1 MQNFQLGLSD
11 AKFLYDLQ
19 DQSDNY
25 CLLSSL
31 LNFEESPMKDNE
43 TVTENVTDTDNMEW
57 LDLVDYKEEPNYDD
71 ERSNPEKESERKRKH
86 NQIEKARRLFIDKK
100 IRDLGFLLPK
110 INEAYHELAKD
121 IKYNKGGILKAAVSY
136 LRILKIDQIKKQK
149 FEDRCRLQELQ
160 KRKLIMKIQ
169 EYEREMKSYGIPVKE
184 FTVQDMTDMKDI
196 KAIKSEHF
204 HHKEKT
210 ENRKTFEQLDDLTDD
225 DMHLVTRNDP
235 MFSSLECEL
244 SPSSTTSSKVSRCSS
259 TESTEDSDSMIYQQK
274 KLQKKEKKKVKRHTT
289 ASKPRPELYNTPRIP
304 VVSRPYHFKARF
316 NLSLPAEIPRTPPSV
331 FKPSSA
337 SSMVF
342 PLPHGLNQLA
352 DSHSIP
358 ENEKSPELAQD
369 VTQSPERTSVL
380 LSRSLSS
387 SSSEDE
393 QHWSNVMFD
402 KKVKSEASLLSVS
415 PPPRPSSVIKKT
427 ASVLQPEAGGAAGAS
442 ELEVVE
448 SAKPAKRKVIL
459 QERGF

>member
-1 MQNFQLGLSD
+1 MPNFQLGISD

-43 TVTENVTDTDNMEW
+43 VVPENVTDNMEW

-71 ERSNPEKESERKRKH
+71 DRSNPEKESERKRKH
-86 NQIEKARRLFIDKK
+86 NQIEKARRLFIDAK
-100 IRDLGFLLPK
+100 IRELGFLLPK
-110 INEAYHELAKD
+110 TNEAYHELAKD

-136 LRILKIDQIKKQK
+136 LRILKSDQIKKQK
-149 FEDRCRLQELQ
+149 LEEKCRIQDLQ
-160 KRKLIMKIQ
+160 KRKLMMKLQ

-184 FTVQDMTDMKDI
+184 FSVQDLSDIKDI
-196 KAIKSEHF
+196 HDRESRHF
-204 HHKEKT
+204 HSKEKT

-225 DMHLVTRNDP
+225 DTHPVSRNDP
-235 MFSSLECEL
+235 MFSSLDCEL
-244 SPSSTTSSKVSRCSS
+244 SPSSTSSSKLSRCSS
-259 TESTEDSDSMIYQQK
+259 TESTEDSDSMTYQQK
-274 KLQKKEKKKVKRHTT
+274 KLQRKEKKKVKRHTT
-289 ASKPRPELYNTPRIP
+289 ANKPRPELYNTPRIP
-304 VVSRPYHFKARF
+304 VVSRPYHFKPRF
-316 NLSLPAEIPRTPPSV
+316 NLSLPAEIPRASSNV
-331 FKPSSA
+331 FTHSSA

-342 PLPHGLNQLA
+342 PLPQGLNQLT
-352 DSHSIP
+352 DSHPIS
-358 ENEKSPELAQD
+358 ENEKSVKVAREIVPS
-369 VTQSPERTSVL
+369 TERATIH
-380 LSRSLSS
+380 LSRSLS

-402 KKVKSEASLLSVS
+402 EKVKSEASLSSAS

-427 ASVLQPEAGGAAGAS
+427 ASFLQTKVVSGQSFS
-442 ELEVVE
+442 EVALAEI
-448 SAKPAKRKVIL
+448 SAKPSKRKVIL

>member
-25 CLLSSL
+25 CLLNSL
-31 LNFEESPMKDNE
+31 LNFEDNPLKDHE
-43 TVTENVTDTDNMEW
+43 VVAENVTDNDNMEW
-57 LDLVDYKEEPNYDD
+57 LDLVDYKEEPAYDD

-86 NQIEKARRLFIDKK
+86 NQIEKARRLFIDAK
-100 IRDLGFLLPK
+100 IRELGFLLPK
-110 INEAYHELAKD
+110 LNEAYHELAKD

-136 LRILKIDQIKKQK
+136 LRILKSDQIKKQK
-149 FEDRCRLQELQ
+149 FEDKCRVQELQ

-169 EYEREMKSYGIPVKE
+169 EYEKEMKSYGISVTE
-184 FTVQDMTDMKDI
+184 FSFQDLADIKDI
-196 KAIKSEHF
+196 KSLDPKHF
-204 HHKEKT
+204 KPEKNET
-210 ENRKTFEQLDDLTDD
+210 RKTFEQLDDLTDD
-225 DMHLVTRNDP
+225 DMHLVTTNDP

-244 SPSSTTSSKVSRCSS
+244 SPSSTTSSKLSRSSS

-289 ASKPRPELYNTPRIP
+289 TSKPRPELYNTPRIP

-316 NLSLPAEIPRTPPSV
+316 NLSLPSDPPRPSPSV
-331 FKPSSA
+331 FNPSSA
-337 SSMVF
+337 TSMVF
-342 PLPHGLNQLA
+342 PLPQGLNQLT
-352 DSHSIP
+352 DSISTI
-358 ENEKSPELAQD
+358 ENEKSVKSGRD
-369 VTQSPERTSVL
+369 TVSPDRSAVAGH
-380 LSRSLSS
+380 LSRSLS

-402 KKVKSEASLLSVS
+402 KKVKSDSTLLSTS

-427 ASVLQPEAGGAAGAS
+427 ASALQTEP
-442 ELEVVE
+442 VVE
-448 SAKPAKRKVIL
+448 VDMAEMKPAKRKVIL